1 MDNVN
6 QIMNNINILPKKTGV
21 GALIVSVNTNRV
33 LLSMRAIHKTHSQ
46 EWSLFGGMME
56 EGEQPKEALLR
67 ELSEEMNSVP
77 DIERIYPFDLYQN
90 KDKHFKYISFLIVVL
105 DEFIPVLNN
114 ENCGYCWIN
123 LGNWPRPMHQGA
135 RISFCNQ
142 RAIERIK
149 MTIAQHPIGV

>member
-6 QIMNNINILPKKTGV
+6 QITNNSKILPKKTGV

-33 LLSMRAIHKTHSQ
+33 LLSMRATHKTHSQ

>member
-1 MDNVN
+1 MEQQSTITNK
-6 QIMNNINILPKKTGV
+6 ILPKKTGV

-33 LLSMRAIHKTHSQ
+33 LLSLRATHKTHSQ

-56 EGEQPKEALLR
+56 ENEEPKESLLR

-77 DIERIYPFDLYQN
+77 DIEKIYPFDVYTS
-90 KDKHFKYISFLIVVL
+90 KDKHFKYISFLIIVL

-123 LGNWPRPMHQGA
+123 LGDWPKPMHQGA

-142 RAIERIK
+142 KSIERIK
-149 MTIAQHPIGV
+149 LTLSQHK

>member
-33 LLSMRAIHKTHSQ
+33 LLSMRATHKTHSQ

>member
-1 MDNVN
+1 
-6 QIMNNINILPKKTGV
+6 
-21 GALIVSVNTNRV
+21 
-33 LLSMRAIHKTHSQ
+33 
-46 EWSLFGGMME
+46 ME
-56 EGEQPKEALLR
+56 EGEQPKDALLR

-77 DIERIYPFDLYQN
+77 DIEKIYPFDVYQS

-123 LGNWPRPMHQGA
+123 LGQFPRPMHQGA

-142 RAIERIK
+142 KAIERIK
-149 MTIAQHPIGV
+149 MTIGQHPIDV